1 MSGSGEDRMTVLC
14 VDDDEAF
21 LELEVE
27 MLELRADD
35 VDAVPVSSA
44 PAALDVL
51 AERDV
56 DCVVSDFDMPEMTG
70 LEFLEAVTER
80 FRRLPFILHTGKGSE
95 EIASE
100 AISAGVADY
109 IQKSGGA
116 EQYDLLANRIRNAVG
131 HTRESVQRERT
142 EQWYRQLFE
151 QRIIGVAISQDGE
164 FVQANQKF
172 ADILG
177 YDRSDVVGMT
187 AMDVVAADDRDRV
200 ARALRKREDG
210 EVDSIHYVVTAV
222 RADGE
227 RVDLEVNGGRVD
239 YGGDPAVLGL
249 VLPVSEHAR
258 VVRPTVSRGVRDDL
272 RNAAAA
278 IDATDRDDHTLDGA
292 HRAVERALDVLGVD
306 SDPPAGDGTATTS
319 LADACN
325 AAWSRFD
332 VGPDANLEVRAD
344 AAVGAD
350 EAAVAAFVEDVVE
363 VALGRWP
370 TDCTVVVE
378 PVDGGFSV
386 RVASPNV
393 RRQAAADLLGADA
406 PRLDPVTDVAS
417 RHGWDVM
424 ITTLGPNTVEYTL
437 ELAPNGSVS

>member
-1 MSGSGEDRMTVLC
+1 MTVLC

-70 LEFLEAVTER
+70 LEFLEAVAER
-80 FRRLPFILHTGKGSE
+80 FPRLPFILHTGKGSE

-210 EVDSIHYVVTAV
+210 EVDSVHYVVTAV

-227 RVDLEVNGGRVD
+227 RVDR
-239 YGGDPAVLGL
+239 
-249 VLPVSEHAR
+249 
-258 VVRPTVSRGVRDDL
+258 
-272 RNAAAA
+272 
-278 IDATDRDDHTLDGA
+278 
-292 HRAVERALDVLGVD
+292 
-306 SDPPAGDGTATTS
+306 
-319 LADACN
+319 
-325 AAWSRFD
+325 
-332 VGPDANLEVRAD
+332 GPDGIAVF
-344 AAVGAD
+344 AASVGAD
-350 EAAVAAFVEDVVE
+350 A
-363 VALGRWP
+363 GCRRRWARDDGASGAERRAGGNRDDCLTIGDRGER
-370 TDCTVVVE
+370 TD
-378 PVDGGFSV
+378 
-386 RVASPNV
+386 
-393 RRQAAADLLGADA
+393 RRRNSRIAADQRPARPPAEVQRA
-406 PRLDPVTDVAS
+406 PRPGPPRRR
-417 RHGWDVM
+417 RHNRGRRC
-424 ITTLGPNTVEYTL
+424 
-437 ELAPNGSVS
+437 

>member
-1 MSGSGEDRMTVLC
+1 MSASEGDRMTVLC
-14 VDDDEAF
+14 VDDDERF

-35 VDAVPVSSA
+35 IDTVPVSSA

-70 LEFLEAVTER
+70 LEFLEAVAER
-80 FRRLPFILHTGKGSE
+80 FPRLPFILHTGKGSE

-109 IQKSGGA
+109 IQKGA
-116 EQYDLLANRIRNAVG
+116 GTEQYDLLANRIRNAVG
-131 HTRESVQRERT
+131 HTRETVQRERT
-142 EQWYRQLFE
+142 EQWYQQLFE

-177 YDRSDVVGMT
+177 YDRSDIVGMT
-187 AMDVVAADDRDRV
+187 AMDVVAAGDRDRV

-210 EVDSIHYVVTAV
+210 EVDSVHYVVTAV

-227 RVDLEVNGGRVD
+227 HVDLEVNGGRVD
-239 YGGDPAVLGL
+239 YEGEPAVLGL
-249 VLPVSEHAR
+249 LLPVSEHAR
-258 VVRPTVSRGVRDDL
+258 VVRPTVSRAVREDL
-272 RNAAAA
+272 QAAADGIA
-278 IDATDRDDHTLDGA
+278 AVDAENGALDDA
-292 HRAVERALDVLGVD
+292 HRAVSRALDVLAVD
-306 SDPPAGDGTATTS
+306 SGPPADDPSATTS
-319 LADACN
+319 LADACQS
-325 AAWSRFD
+325 AWSRFD
-332 VGPDANLEVRAD
+332 VGPDATLDVRAD

-350 EAAVAAFVEDVVE
+350 ETEVAAFVEDVVE

-370 TDCTVVVE
+370 TDCTVVVQ

-386 RVASPNV
+386 RVSSPNV
-393 RRQAAADLLGADA
+393 RGQAAGDLLGADA
-406 PRLDPVTDVAS
+406 PRPDPVTTVAS

-437 ELAPNGSVS
+437 ELAPDGSVS